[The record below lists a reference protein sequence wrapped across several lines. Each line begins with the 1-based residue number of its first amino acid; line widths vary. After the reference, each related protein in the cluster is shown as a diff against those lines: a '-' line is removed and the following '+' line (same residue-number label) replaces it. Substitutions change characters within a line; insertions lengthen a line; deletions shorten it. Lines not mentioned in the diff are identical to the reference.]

1 MSVARQRV
9 LTHQHEAHPVEALT
23 AAASTP
29 PVSPP
34 VVERQPPVPNY
45 VGRSADNNPR
55 RPTKVPV
62 NYRLDPEV
70 AEKLRE
76 GSLTYSAQ
84 QGQRVSQN
92 AIVEIAVRDW
102 LIAHDLW
109 DRSATSNNAQ

>member
-9 LTHQHEAHPVEALT
+9 LIHQHEAHPVEALT
-23 AAASTP
+23 AAASAP

-34 VVERQPPVPNY
+34 VVDTQPPVPNY
-45 VGRSADNNPR
+45 VGRAGDNTRKPA
-55 RPTKVPV
+55 KVPV

-109 DRSATSNNAQ
+109 DRPT

>member
-23 AAASTP
+23 AAASAP
-29 PVSPP
+29 PASPP
-34 VVERQPPVPNY
+34 VVEPQLPVPHS
-45 VGRSADNNPR
+45 VGQVGDNTR
-55 RPTKVPV
+55 KRTKVPV

-70 AEKLRE
+70 AEKLRD

-84 QGQRVSQN
+84 QRQRVSQN

-109 DRSATSNNAQ
+109 DRPT